1 MFLQP
6 KRRSSNVSTKCQV
19 ASLVSR
25 PVSSVVFFF
34 YLIIGARKEAKMERD
49 GRIGGL
55 DEVYGN
61 R

>member
-25 PVSSVVFFF
+25 PVSSVVFF